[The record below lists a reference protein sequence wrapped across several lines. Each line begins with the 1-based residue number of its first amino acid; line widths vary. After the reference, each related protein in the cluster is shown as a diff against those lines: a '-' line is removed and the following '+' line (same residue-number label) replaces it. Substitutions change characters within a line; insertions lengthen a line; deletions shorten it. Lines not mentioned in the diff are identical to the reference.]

1 MTATVYLVAF
11 TIDTVGGHGVVRAE
25 GELDVGTAAQL
36 REAVN
41 AALDAHDR
49 LVVDLSAVTFL
60 DSVTLG
66 VLIGA
71 YNRTREAGGAFAV
84 AVGDERVLR
93 VFRITGLDK
102 VFAMFATVE
111 AALAA
116 L

>member
-1 MTATVYLVAF
+1 VAF
-11 TIDTVGGHGVVRAE
+11 TIEAVGGHGVLRAE

-36 REAVN
+36 REAVA

-49 LVVDLSAVTFL
+49 LAVDLSAVTFL

-71 YNRTREAGGAFAV
+71 YNRTKESGGALAV
-84 AVGDERVLR
+84 VVTDDRVRR

-102 VFAMFATVE
+102 VFAMFDSVE
-111 AALAA
+111 SALAA

>member
-1 MTATVYLVAF
+1 VAF
-11 TIDTVGGHGVVRAE
+11 TINTIGGHGVVRAE
-25 GELDVGTAAQL
+25 GELDVGTAAQM
-36 REAVN
+36 RETVS
-41 AALDAHDR
+41 AALDEHDR

-71 YNRTREAGGAFAV
+71 YNRTKDGGGALAV
-84 AVGDERVLR
+84 VVTDERVRR

-102 VFAMFATVE
+102 VFAMYETLE

>member
-1 MTATVYLVAF
+1 MAISIGTAGPHGLV
-11 TIDTVGGHGVVRAE
+11 RPE

-41 AALDAHDR
+41 AALDGHGT

-71 YNRTREAGGAFAV
+71 YNRTREAGGGLAV
-84 AVGDERVLR
+84 VCADEHVRR
-93 VFRITGLDK
+93 IFRITALDT
-102 VFAMFATVE
+102 VFSLYDSVE
-111 AALAA
+111 AAAAA

>member
-1 MTATVYLVAF
+1 MVG
-11 TIDTVGGHGVVRAE
+11 TVGGHGLVRAE
-25 GELDVGTAAQL
+25 GELDVGNAPQL
-36 REAVN
+36 RQAVG
-41 AALDAHDR
+41 AALDEHGS

-71 YNRTREAGGAFAV
+71 YNRVRDTGGALGV
-84 AVGDERVLR
+84 VCTDERVLR

-102 VFAMFATVE
+102 VFALSDSVE
-111 AALAA
+111 AATAA